1 MNKNRIYLYVM
12 SVIIVFSAAYPALS
26 VADIQTGFEFGNH
39 IDTHQSTVLKTKNG
53 EPVKLAGTFLV
64 FFTGETD
71 PGSGLPIARHP
82 RGASQNELC
91 GLDVD

>member
-39 IDTHQSTVLKTKNG
+39 IDTHQETKLQ
-53 EPVKLAGTFLV
+53 LAKDVHELYRYTMQS
-64 FFTGETD
+64 D
-71 PGSGLPIARHP
+71 HAWQHP
-82 RGASQNELC
+82 L
-91 GLDVD
+91 